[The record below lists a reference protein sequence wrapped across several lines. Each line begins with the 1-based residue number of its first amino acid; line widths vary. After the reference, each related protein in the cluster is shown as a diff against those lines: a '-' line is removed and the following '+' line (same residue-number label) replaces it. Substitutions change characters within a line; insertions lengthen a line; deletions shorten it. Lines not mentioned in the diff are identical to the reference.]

1 MLWSKRARIRRLTRL
16 ATFLLLVSSTQWA
29 QTPAP
34 SAPAQSAPTAPAA
47 QPAPAPAAPRPLI
60 LIDAAHGGADSG
72 AVLGPALYE
81 KDVTLAIA
89 RRLRQDLA
97 TRGIIC
103 QLVRDSDVGLSD
115 DQRATV
121 ANSIA
126 PGLYLVIHASS
137 MGTGL
142 RLFSAMLP
150 VSQDGRGVF
159 VDWQTAQAPSLDRS
173 KTIQQQLIAS
183 IQKMGFPVRSLIAP
197 LRPLNNIKVPA
208 LAVEVAPTTS
218 DVAQLGTT
226 NYQDMVSAALA
237 NAFASLNPPLRQ
249 ATGST
254 P

>member
-1 MLWSKRARIRRLTRL
+1 MLWSKNTGMRLIRL
-16 ATFLLLVSSTQWA
+16 ATFLFASAALWA

-34 SAPAQSAPTAPAA
+34 NTPAQQTPATPAP
-47 QPAPAPAAPRPLI
+47 QPAPPAPRTPLI

-89 RRLRQDLA
+89 RRLRQDLT
-97 TRGIIC
+97 TRGIVC

-126 PGLYLVIHASS
+126 PSLYLVIHASS

-150 VSQDGRGVF
+150 VSQDSHGVF
-159 VDWQTAQAPSLDRS
+159 LDWQTAQASSLDYS
-173 KTIQQQLIAS
+173 KTVQQQLTAS
-183 IQKMGFPVRSLIAP
+183 IQKIGFPARSLIAP
-197 LRPLNNIKVPA
+197 LRPLNNIKFPA

-218 DVAQLGTT
+218 DVAQLGTG

>member
-1 MLWSKRARIRRLTRL
+1 MLWSKHARIRRLTRL
-16 ATFLLLVSSTQWA
+16 ATFILLVSVTLCA

-34 SAPAQSAPTAPAA
+34 SAPTQPTPTAPAA
-47 QPAPAPAAPRPLI
+47 QPPPPAPRPLI

-89 RRLRQDLA
+89 RRLRQDLT
-97 TRGIIC
+97 TRGIVC

-126 PGLYLVIHASS
+126 PSLYLVIHASS

-150 VSQDGRGVF
+150 VSQDSHGVF
-159 VDWQTAQAPSLDRS
+159 LDWQTAQASSLDYS
-173 KTIQQQLIAS
+173 KTVQQQLTAS
-183 IQKMGFPVRSLIAP
+183 IQKIGFPVRSLIAP
-197 LRPLNNIKVPA
+197 LRPLNNIKFPA

-218 DVAQLGTT
+218 DVAQLGTG

>member
-1 MLWSKRARIRRLTRL
+1 MLWSKNTGMRLIRL
-16 ATFLLLVSSTQWA
+16 ATFLFASAALWA

-34 SAPAQSAPTAPAA
+34 NTPAQQTPATPAP
-47 QPAPAPAAPRPLI
+47 QPAPPAPRTPLI

-89 RRLRQDLA
+89 RRLRQDLT
-97 TRGIIC
+97 TRGIVC

-126 PGLYLVIHASS
+126 PSLYLVIHASS

-150 VSQDGRGVF
+150 VSQDSRGVF
-159 VDWQTAQAPSLDRS
+159 LDWQTAQASSLDYS
-173 KTIQQQLIAS
+173 KTVQQQLTAS
-183 IQKMGFPVRSLIAP
+183 IQNIGFPVRSLIAP
-197 LRPLNNIKVPA
+197 LRPLNNIKFPA

-218 DVAQLGTT
+218 DVAQLGTG

>member
-1 MLWSKRARIRRLTRL
+1 MLWSKCGRIRRLIRL
-16 ATFLLLVSSTQWA
+16 AAFLLLVSSILCA

-34 SAPAQSAPTAPAA
+34 NMPTQQTPATPAP
-47 QPAPAPAAPRPLI
+47 QPASPPPRPLI

-81 KDVTLAIA
+81 KDVTLAMA

-97 TRGIIC
+97 TRGIVC

-150 VSQDGRGVF
+150 VSQDSHGVF
-159 VDWQTAQAPSLDRS
+159 LDWQTAQASSLDRS
-173 KTIQQQLIAS
+173 KTIQQQLITS
-183 IQKMGFPVRSLIAP
+183 IQKMGFPVRSLVAP
-197 LRPLNNIKVPA
+197 LRPLNNIEIPA

-218 DVAQLGTT
+218 DVTQLGTT

-237 NAFASLNPPLRQ
+237 NAFASLNPPLRT

>member
-1 MLWSKRARIRRLTRL
+1 MLWSKNTGMRLIRL
-16 ATFLLLVSSTQWA
+16 ATFLFASSALWG

-34 SAPAQSAPTAPAA
+34 NTPAQQTPATPAP
-47 QPAPAPAAPRPLI
+47 QPAPPATRTPLI

-89 RRLRQDLA
+89 RRLRQDLT
-97 TRGIIC
+97 TRGIVC

-121 ANSIA
+121 ANSNAPALYIA
-126 PGLYLVIHASS
+126 IHASS

-150 VSQDGRGVF
+150 VSQDSHGVF
-159 VDWQTAQAPSLDRS
+159 LDWQTAQASSLDYS
-173 KTIQQQLIAS
+173 KTVQQQLTAA
-183 IQKMGFPVRSLIAP
+183 IQKIGFPVRSLIAP
-197 LRPLNNIKVPA
+197 LRPLNNIKFPA

-218 DVAQLGTT
+218 DVAQLGTG

>member
-1 MLWSKRARIRRLTRL
+1 MLWSKNTGMRLIRL
-16 ATFLLLVSSTQWA
+16 ATFLFASAALWA

-34 SAPAQSAPTAPAA
+34 NTPAQQTPATPAP
-47 QPAPAPAAPRPLI
+47 QPAPPAPRTPLI

-89 RRLRQDLA
+89 RRLRQDLT
-97 TRGIIC
+97 TRGIVC

-126 PGLYLVIHASS
+126 PSLYLVIHASS

-150 VSQDGRGVF
+150 VSQDSRGVF
-159 VDWQTAQAPSLDRS
+159 LDWQTAQASSLDYS
-173 KTIQQQLIAS
+173 KTVQQQLTAS
-183 IQKMGFPVRSLIAP
+183 IQKIGFPVRSLIAP
-197 LRPLNNIKVPA
+197 LRPLNNIKFPA

-218 DVAQLGTT
+218 DVAQLGTG

>member
-1 MLWSKRARIRRLTRL
+1 MLWSKNTGMRLIRL
-16 ATFLLLVSSTQWA
+16 ATFLFASAALWA

-34 SAPAQSAPTAPAA
+34 NTPAQQTPATPAP
-47 QPAPAPAAPRPLI
+47 QPAPPAPRTPLI

-89 RRLRQDLA
+89 RRLRQDLT
-97 TRGIIC
+97 TRGIVC

-126 PGLYLVIHASS
+126 PSLYLVIHASS

-150 VSQDGRGVF
+150 VSQDSHGVF
-159 VDWQTAQAPSLDRS
+159 LDWQTAQASSLDYS
-173 KTIQQQLIAS
+173 KTVQQQLTAS
-183 IQKMGFPVRSLIAP
+183 IQKIGFPVRSLIAP
-197 LRPLNNIKVPA
+197 LRPLNNIKSPA

-218 DVAQLGTT
+218 DVAQLGTG

>member
-1 MLWSKRARIRRLTRL
+1 MLWSKNTGMRLIRL
-16 ATFLLLVSSTQWA
+16 ATFLFASAALWA

-34 SAPAQSAPTAPAA
+34 NTPAQQTPATPAP
-47 QPAPAPAAPRPLI
+47 QPAPPAPRTPLI

-89 RRLRQDLA
+89 RRLRQDLT
-97 TRGIIC
+97 TRGIVC

-126 PGLYLVIHASS
+126 PSLYLVIHASS

-150 VSQDGRGVF
+150 VSQDSRGVF
-159 VDWQTAQAPSLDRS
+159 LDWQTAQASSLDYS
-173 KTIQQQLIAS
+173 KTVQQQLTAA
-183 IQKMGFPVRSLIAP
+183 IQKIGFPVRSLIAP
-197 LRPLNNIKVPA
+197 LRPLNNIKFPA

-218 DVAQLGTT
+218 DVAQLGTG

>member
-1 MLWSKRARIRRLTRL
+1 
-16 ATFLLLVSSTQWA
+16 
-29 QTPAP
+29 
-34 SAPAQSAPTAPAA
+34 
-47 QPAPAPAAPRPLI
+47 
-60 LIDAAHGGADSG
+60 
-72 AVLGPALYE
+72 VLGPALYE

-89 RRLRQDLA
+89 RRLRQDL
-97 TRGIIC
+97 TMRGIVC

-121 ANSIA
+121 ANSTA

-249 ATGST
+249 ATGSA